1 MKTCK
6 SLKAVRE
13 RERERELQFSKI
25 EIGEKIA
32 LFVIYEDRLF
42 M

>member
-1 MKTCK
+1 MRNCK

-13 RERERELQFSKI
+13 RERELQFSKI
-25 EIGEKIA
+25 EVGERIA
-32 LFVIYEDRLF
+32 LFVIYKDRLF

>member
-1 MKTCK
+1 MRNCK
-6 SLKAVRE
+6 SLKAVE

-25 EIGEKIA
+25 EVGERIA
-32 LFVIYEDRLF
+32 LFVIYKDRLF

>member
-1 MKTCK
+1 MKNCK

-25 EIGEKIA
+25 ELSERIA
-32 LFVIYEDRLF
+32 LFVVYKDRLF